1 MRLLTLASLVAAA
14 AAQSDLVS
22 VLESQDDL
30 STLFSVL
37 QGFPDLVETLSSAS
51 NITIFAPTNEAFES
65 VPEDSAIGQAIANN
79 DTTAIAAL
87 LTNHVYQGQ
96 YPAEAVMETPVWI
109 QSLLDDSYEM
119 DGMPFSNFTG
129 GQYSGVVLDG
139 DDVVVISGDL
149 TLSTVTEA
157 DIEIGDSVIVH
168 KIDNPIAFSPTL
180 EAYTLRDGLLNFNAA
195 LATAD
200 LPVNFG
206 DDSDKMPISDFTIF
220 VPNDAAF
227 ENIGSVL
234 EGADLETLQ
243 EVLTYHLVADN
254 VVFSTAL
261 GNVSLPSYQGGDL
274 TFTVAEDGSAWVNNA
289 KIVFPNVLL
298 ANGVA
303 HVIDSV
309 LNPADDD
316 FDREDIMPYA
326 DASDRVAF
334 EDASPVSELPFSAPT
349 PEMTY
354 TTPGLLETYAAVA
367 TDGDMEA
374 TQTGDDDEDSP
385 DATGTSA
392 PEEGGAVKMMTGGVL
407 AGAMLVS
414 MLMI

>member
-1 MRLLTLASLVAAA
+1 MGYSVCSPCHLHPSYIKMRLLTLASLVAAA

-30 STLFSVL
+30 STLYSVL
-37 QGFPDLVETLSSAS
+37 QNFPDLVETLSSAS

-79 DTTAIAAL
+79 DETAIAAL

-96 YPAEAVMETPVWI
+96 YPAEAVSETPVWI

-119 DGMPFSNFTG
+119 DGMPFSKFTG
-129 GQYSGVVLDG
+129 VVVDG
-139 DDVVVISGDL
+139 DNVVVISGDL

-168 KIDNPIAFSPTL
+168 KIDTPIAFSPTL
-180 EAYTLRDGLLNFNAA
+180 VDYTRRDGTLLFNAA
-195 LATAD
+195 VTAAD

-206 DDSDKMPISDFTIF
+206 DDADKMPISDFTIF
-220 VPNDAAF
+220 IPNDAAF
-227 ENIGSVL
+227 EAIGSVL

-243 EVLTYHLVADN
+243 AVLTYHLVADN

-261 GNVSLPSYQGGDL
+261 GNVSLPSYQGDDS

-289 KIVFPNVLL
+289 KIVFPNILL

-303 HVIDSV
+303 HVIDGV
-309 LNPADDD
+309 LNPADAD
-316 FDREDIMPYA
+316 FDREEDLMPYA
-326 DASDRVAF
+326 DAEERVAF
-334 EDASPVSELPFSAPT
+334 EDASPVPEL
-349 PEMTY
+349 
-354 TTPGLLETYAAVA
+354 LQTYAAVPA
-367 TDGDMEA
+367 DGDMEA
-374 TQTGDDDEDSP
+374 TPTGESEEDSP
-385 DATGTSA
+385 YATGTSA
-392 PEEGGAVKMMTGGVL
+392 PEEGAAVKLMTGGVL

>member
-14 AAQSDLVS
+14 AAQSDLAS
-22 VLESQDDL
+22 TLASQDDL
-30 STLFSVL
+30 STLLSVL
-37 QGFPDLVETLSSAS
+37 QGLPDLVDALSSAT
-51 NITIFAPTNEAFES
+51 NITIFAPTNDAFDS

-79 DTTAIAAL
+79 DTTAISAL
-87 LTNHVYQGQ
+87 LSNHVYQGQ
-96 YPAEAVMETPVWI
+96 YPADAVMETPVWI
-109 QSLLDDSYEM
+109 QSLLDDSYVS

-139 DDVVVISGDL
+139 DNVVVISGDL

-157 DIEIGDSVIVH
+157 DIMVGDSVIVH
-168 KIDNPIAFSPTL
+168 KIDKPIAFSPTL
-180 EAYTLRDGLLNFNAA
+180 VDYTRRDGLLNFNAA

-206 DDSDKMPISDFTIF
+206 DDSDKMSISDFTIF

-227 ENIGSVL
+227 AAIGSVL
-234 EGADLETLQ
+234 EGADLKTLQ
-243 EVLTYHLVADN
+243 DVLTYHLVADN

-261 GNVSLPSYQGGDL
+261 GNVSLPSYQGADL
-274 TFTVAEDGSAWVNNA
+274 TFTVADDGSAWVNDA

-303 HVIDSV
+303 HIIDGV
-309 LNPADDD
+309 LNPADAP
-316 FDREDIMPYA
+316 FDRADIMPEA

-334 EDASPVSELPFSAPT
+334 ENATPVSMLPFSTTT
-349 PEMTY
+349 PEMSY
-354 TTPGLLETYAAVA
+354 TTPELLQTYAAVA
-367 TDGDMEA
+367 ADGDMEA
-374 TQTGDDDEDSP
+374 TMTSDMGGDSTGEPSSVPTDS
-385 DATGTSA
+385 
-392 PEEGGAVKMMTGGVL
+392 GAVKMMTGGVL

>member
-1 MRLLTLASLVAAA
+1 MGYSVCSPCHGDPSYIKMRLLTLASLVAAA

-30 STLFSVL
+30 STLYSVL
-37 QGFPDLVETLSSAS
+37 QNFPDLVETLSSAS

-79 DTTAIAAL
+79 DETAIAAL
-87 LTNHVYQGQ
+87 LTNHVYRGQ
-96 YPAEAVMETPVWI
+96 YPAEAVSETPVWI

-129 GQYSGVVLDG
+129 GQYTGVVVDG
-139 DDVVVISGDL
+139 DNVVVISGDL

-168 KIDNPIAFSPTL
+168 KIDTPIAFSPTL
-180 EAYTLRDGLLNFNAA
+180 VDYTRRDGTLLFNAA
-195 LATAD
+195 VTAAD

-206 DDSDKMPISDFTIF
+206 DDADKMPISDLTIF
-220 VPNDAAF
+220 IPNDAAF
-227 ENIGSVL
+227 EAIGSVL

-243 EVLTYHLVADN
+243 AVLTYH
-254 VVFSTAL
+254 
-261 GNVSLPSYQGGDL
+261 
-274 TFTVAEDGSAWVNNA
+274 
-289 KIVFPNVLL
+289 LL

-303 HVIDSV
+303 HVIDGV
-309 LNPADDD
+309 LNPADAD
-316 FDREDIMPYA
+316 FDREEDLMPYA
-326 DASDRVAF
+326 DAEERVAF
-334 EDASPVSELPFSAPT
+334 EDASPVSELPFSVPT

-354 TTPGLLETYAAVA
+354 TTPELLQTYAAVPA
-367 TDGDMEA
+367 DGDMEA
-374 TQTGDDDEDSP
+374 TPTGESEEDSP

-392 PEEGGAVKMMTGGVL
+392 PEEGAAVKLMTGGVL

>member
-1 MRLLTLASLVAAA
+1 VAAA

-30 STLFSVL
+30 STLYSVL
-37 QGFPDLVETLSSAS
+37 QNFPDLVETLSSAS

-79 DTTAIAAL
+79 DETAIAAL

-96 YPAEAVMETPVWI
+96 YPAEAVSETPVWI

-129 GQYSGVVLDG
+129 GQYTGVVVDG
-139 DDVVVISGDL
+139 DNVVVISGDL

-168 KIDNPIAFSPTL
+168 KIDTPIAFSPTL
-180 EAYTLRDGLLNFNAA
+180 VDYTRRDGTLLFNAA
-195 LATAD
+195 VTAAD

-206 DDSDKMPISDFTIF
+206 DDADKMPISDFTIF
-220 VPNDAAF
+220 IPNDAAF
-227 ENIGSVL
+227 EAIGSVL

-243 EVLTYHLVADN
+243 AVLTYHLVADN

-261 GNVSLPSYQGGDL
+261 GNVSLPSYQGDDL

-289 KIVFPNVLL
+289 KIVFPNILL

-303 HVIDSV
+303 HVIDGV
-309 LNPADDD
+309 LNPADAD
-316 FDREDIMPYA
+316 FDREEDLMPYA
-326 DASDRVAF
+326 DAEERVAF
-334 EDASPVSELPFSAPT
+334 EDASPVSELPFSVPT

-354 TTPGLLETYAAVA
+354 TTPELLQTYAAVPA
-367 TDGDMEA
+367 DGDMEA
-374 TQTGDDDEDSP
+374 TPTGESEEDSP

-392 PEEGGAVKMMTGGVL
+392 PEEGAAVKLMTGGVL

>member
-1 MRLLTLASLVAAA
+1 MGDLHPSYIKMRLLTLASLVAAA

-30 STLFSVL
+30 STLYSVL
-37 QGFPDLVETLSSAS
+37 QNFPDLVETLSSAS

-79 DTTAIAAL
+79 DETAIAAL

-96 YPAEAVMETPVWI
+96 YPAEAVSETPVWI

-129 GQYSGVVLDG
+129 GQYTGVVVDG
-139 DDVVVISGDL
+139 DNVVVISGDL

-168 KIDNPIAFSPTL
+168 KIDTPIAFSPTL
-180 EAYTLRDGLLNFNAA
+180 VDYTRRDGTLLFNAA
-195 LATAD
+195 VTAAD

-206 DDSDKMPISDFTIF
+206 DDADKMPISDFTIF
-220 VPNDAAF
+220 IPNDAAF
-227 ENIGSVL
+227 EAIGSVL

-243 EVLTYHLVADN
+243 AVLTYHLVADN

-261 GNVSLPSYQGGDL
+261 GNVSLPSYQGDDL

-289 KIVFPNVLL
+289 KIVFPNILL

-303 HVIDSV
+303 HVIDGV
-309 LNPADDD
+309 LNPAD
-316 FDREDIMPYA
+316 
-326 DASDRVAF
+326 VAF
-334 EDASPVSELPFSAPT
+334 EDASPVSELPFSVPT

-354 TTPGLLETYAAVA
+354 TTPELLQTYAAVPA
-367 TDGDMEA
+367 DGDMEA
-374 TQTGDDDEDSP
+374 TPTGESEEDSP

-392 PEEGGAVKMMTGGVL
+392 PEEGAAVKLMTGGVL

>member
-1 MRLLTLASLVAAA
+1 MGYSVCSPCHGDPSYIKMRLLTLASLVAAA

-30 STLFSVL
+30 STLYSVL
-37 QGFPDLVETLSSAS
+37 QNFPDLVETLSSAS

-65 VPEDSAIGQAIANN
+65 VPEDNAIGQAIANN
-79 DTTAIAAL
+79 DETAIAAL

-96 YPAEAVMETPVWI
+96 YPAEAVSETPVWI

-129 GQYSGVVLDG
+129 GQYTGVVVDG
-139 DDVVVISGDL
+139 DNVVVISGDL
-149 TLSTVTEA
+149 T
-157 DIEIGDSVIVH
+157 
-168 KIDNPIAFSPTL
+168 
-180 EAYTLRDGLLNFNAA
+180 
-195 LATAD
+195 
-200 LPVNFG
+200 VNFG
-206 DDSDKMPISDFTIF
+206 DDADKMPISDFTIF
-220 VPNDAAF
+220 IPNDAAF
-227 ENIGSVL
+227 EAIGSVL

-243 EVLTYHLVADN
+243 AVLTYHLVADN

-261 GNVSLPSYQGGDL
+261 GNVSLPSYQGDDS

-289 KIVFPNVLL
+289 KIVFPNILL

-303 HVIDSV
+303 HVIDGV
-309 LNPADDD
+309 LNPADAD
-316 FDREDIMPYA
+316 FDREEDLMPYA
-326 DASDRVAF
+326 DAEERVAF
-334 EDASPVSELPFSAPT
+334 EDASPVSELPFSVPT

-354 TTPGLLETYAAVA
+354 TTPELPQTYAAVPA
-367 TDGDMEA
+367 DGDMEA
-374 TQTGDDDEDSP
+374 TPTGESEEDSP

-392 PEEGGAVKMMTGGVL
+392 PEEGAAVKLMTGGVL